1 MVRSLFGIQL
11 VHRLQ
16 FRSVRVVQG
25 LERGRVLTLRAVSFG
40 GVRASHLQQFGAQR
54 LDFLVQTMQTR
65 LLHIDALAA
74 LLRRQPVAH

>member
-1 MVRSLFGIQL
+1 L

-16 FRSVRVVQG
+16 LRSVRVLQG
-25 LERGRVLTLRAVSFG
+25 LERGRVLTFRAVSFG
-40 GVRASHLQQFGAQR
+40 GVRASHPQQFCAQR

-65 LLHIDALAA
+65 LLRIDTLTA

>member
-1 MVRSLFGIQL
+1 L

-40 GVRASHLQQFGAQR
+40 GVRASHPQQFGAQR

-65 LLHIDALAA
+65 LLRIDTLTA

>member
-1 MVRSLFGIQL
+1 
-11 VHRLQ
+11 
-16 FRSVRVVQG
+16 
-25 LERGRVLTLRAVSFG
+25 VLTLRAVSFG